1 MLLGDLIRRITDEA
15 AATELI
21 VGLGDLAMLQAMTA
35 RAAGEGLDLASFSR
49 DAVRSYAARAS
60 EEEWVTLL
68 GQIGKSADPATV
80 FIRRAF
86 ASALQPSCE
95 IHGR

>member
-1 MLLGDLIRRITDEA
+1 MLLGDLMRRLTDDT

-21 VGLGDLAMLQAMTA
+21 VGLGDLTLLQAMTE
-35 RAAGEGLDLASFSR
+35 RAEGEGIDLATFSQ
-49 DAVRSYAARAS
+49 DAVRAYAARAS

-68 GQIGKSADPATV
+68 GQIGKSADPAAI
-80 FIRRAF
+80 FIKRAF
-86 ASALQPSCE
+86 ASAIQPACE

>member
-1 MLLGDLIRRITDEA
+1 MLLGDLMRRLTDDT

-21 VGLGDLAMLQAMTA
+21 VGLGDLTLLQAMTE
-35 RAAGEGLDLASFSR
+35 RAEGEGLDLATFSQ

-68 GQIGKSADPATV
+68 GQIGKSADPAAI
-80 FIRRAF
+80 FIKRAF
-86 ASALQPSCE
+86 ASALQPACE

>member
-1 MLLGDLIRRITDEA
+1 MLLGDLMRRLTDDT

-21 VGLGDLAMLQAMTA
+21 VGLGDLTLLQAMTE
-35 RAAGEGLDLASFSR
+35 RADSEGLDLVTFSQ
-49 DAVRSYAARAS
+49 DAVRAYAARAS

-68 GQIGKSADPATV
+68 GQIGKSADPAAI
-80 FIRRAF
+80 FIKRAF
-86 ASALQPSCE
+86 VSAIQPSCE

>member
-1 MLLGDLIRRITDEA
+1 MLLGDMMRRLTDDT

-21 VGLGDLAMLQAMTA
+21 VGLGDLALLQAMTE
-35 RAAGEGLDLASFSR
+35 RADGEGLDLATFCQ
-49 DAVRSYAARAS
+49 DAVRSYAARAA

-68 GQIGKSADPATV
+68 GQIGKSADPAAI
-80 FIRRAF
+80 FIKRAF
-86 ASALQPSCE
+86 ASVVQPACD